1 MDEYEYVDYIFMDE
15 YETSRYIFMDE
26 SEELFAAYTTSV

>member
-1 MDEYEYVDYIFMDE
+1 MDEYEHVDYIFMDE